1 MIRRR
6 DSKAKP
12 YGLQVPVSM
21 VSLTLVPEACA
32 RVPWCN
38 GVAAQAGQDSPVPG
52 NWSTLREN
60 GGWRKR
66 RAVRPT
72 DGPAAQDRGPASDR
86 QTFND
91 PIEGELWGKGLLFVG
106 MAHPAI
112 TEADPDPVLG
122 ERIWGR

>member
-21 VSLTLVPEACA
+21 VSLTLVRGACT
-32 RVPWCN
+32 RVPWCR
-38 GVAAQAGQDSPVPG
+38 GAGRSRLAHYSPVPG

-72 DGPAAQDRGPASDR
+72 DGPAAQDRDPASDR
-86 QTFND
+86 QIFKD
-91 PIEGELWGKGLLFVG
+91 HPIEGELWGKGDFREVRRDG
-106 MAHPAI
+106 ASSDH
-112 TEADPDPVLG
+112 G
-122 ERIWGR
+122 S